1 MNDRQRVKTA
11 ADLIVSAYETG
22 AAFTTEF
29 GEAPATLDEAY
40 AVQDAVVQR
49 LWIGGGETIRGWKT
63 GGPSAQATPIAA
75 PIPASRI
82 LASPAELNGEDFHVI
97 AVEAELAYMLRKDL
111 PPREAPYGEAEA
123 SAAVA
128 SMHVAIEVCD
138 SRLRD
143 WRTADALWKLADMQ
157 MNAALVVGLPAND
170 WQRIIP
176 ERQVAILE
184 IDGRICAEKTGSHP
198 YGNPVRLLPWLAN
211 HCALRCGGLRAGDV
225 VTTGAWT
232 GMHFVAPGAEV
243 LARFPGIGE
252 ARVRFR

>member
-1 MNDRQRVKTA
+1 MTDSQRVKTA
-11 ADLIVSAYETG
+11 ADLIVTAYETG
-22 AAFTTEF
+22 AAFTTAS

-40 AVQDAVVQR
+40 AVQNAVVQR
-49 LWIGGGETIRGWKT
+49 LWISRGETIRGWKT
-63 GGPSAQATPIAA
+63 GGPSAEATPVAA

-82 LASPAELNGEDFHVI
+82 LASPAELIGENFHFI
-97 AVEAELAYMLRKDL
+97 AVEVELAYTLRHDL
-111 PPREAPYGEAEA
+111 PPRDAPYGEVEV

-128 SMHVAIEVCD
+128 SMNVAIEVCD
-138 SRLRD
+138 SRMRE

-157 MNAALVVGLPAND
+157 LNAALVVGSPESD
-170 WQRIIP
+170 WQRIISQ
-176 ERQVAILE
+176 RQVAILE
-184 IDGRICAEKTGSHP
+184 IDGRICAEKAGSHP

-211 HCALRCGGLRAGDV
+211 HCALRCGGLRGGDV

-232 GMHFVAPGAEV
+232 GMHLVAPGAEV